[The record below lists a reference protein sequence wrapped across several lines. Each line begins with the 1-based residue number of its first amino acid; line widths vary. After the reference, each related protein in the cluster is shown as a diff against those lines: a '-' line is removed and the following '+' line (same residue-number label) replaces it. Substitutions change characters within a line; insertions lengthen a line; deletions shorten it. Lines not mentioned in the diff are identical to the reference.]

1 MTKMLNKNIT
11 QLDENVVVEYLSN
24 LRLEKE
30 LLNIKAKNSWGKSSS
45 DLNLKCENM
54 KLSVWKLKGEKFF
67 AMYYKKS

>member
-30 LLNIKAKNSWGKSSS
+30 LLNIKAKNS
-45 DLNLKCENM
+45 
-54 KLSVWKLKGEKFF
+54 
-67 AMYYKKS
+67 